1 MEDIFKDLSSLCD
14 PHPVVSIR
22 GNQPGK
28 KDGQAKKGPLP
39 VVPKAR
45 PVSAEPA
52 AWSPRALIDRS
63 LQGMGRALALSWRR
77 LKEVNA

>member
-1 MEDIFKDLSSLCD
+1 MEDIFEDLSSLCD
-14 PHPVVSIR
+14 PHPIVSIR
-22 GNQPGK
+22 GNQPEK
-28 KDGQAKKGPLP
+28 KEGQTKKEALP

-63 LQGMGRALALSWRR
+63 LQGMGRALALSRQR
-77 LKEVNA
+77 IKEVNA